1 MFRLMMKSKIHRA
14 TVTQRN
20 LAYTG
25 SLTIDSAL
33 MEEADLLPN
42 EKIQVV
48 NVNNGVR
55 FETYVI
61 EGEPGSGIIG
71 VNGGAARLAEEGDSI
86 LIISYAMVE
95 DGKAAAHKPKVII
108 VDEKNRPLPP

>member
-1 MFRLMMKSKIHRA
+1 MMKSKIHRA

-25 SLTIDSAL
+25 SLTIDSSL

-42 EKIQVV
+42 EKVQVV
-48 NVNNGVR
+48 NVNTGVR
-55 FETYVI
+55 FETYAI
-61 EGEPGSGIIG
+61 SGEPGSGIIG
-71 VNGGAARLAEEGDSI
+71 VNGGAARLAEEGDLI

-95 DGKAAAHKPKVII
+95 DGKAAAHMPKVIL